1 MALPSWSSEVD
12 AEPAMPVPVARSRSF
27 VLAEKPLA
35 GVPGRVPHLPV
46 TNVTVAPS
54 LALLEMDYLAAYA
67 ILG

>member
-1 MALPSWSSEVD
+1 
-12 AEPAMPVPVARSRSF
+12 MPVPVAPSRSF

-54 LALLEMDYLAAYA
+54 LAGLPGGARDPRL
-67 ILG
+67 

>member
-1 MALPSWSSEVD
+1 
-12 AEPAMPVPVARSRSF
+12 MPVPVARSRSF

-46 TNVTVAPS
+46 TNVTVVPS